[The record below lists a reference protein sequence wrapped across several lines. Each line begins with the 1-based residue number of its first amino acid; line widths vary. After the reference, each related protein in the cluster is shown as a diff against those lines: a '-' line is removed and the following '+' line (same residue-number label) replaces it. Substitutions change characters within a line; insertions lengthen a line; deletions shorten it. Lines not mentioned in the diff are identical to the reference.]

1 MVKRTEWE
9 HIEQIGLVQDLK
21 NLAVKYPELWGL
33 YAVPNESGKGRMA
46 FIRSALLKKE
56 GVKKGVSDLVL
67 PVPRFRPGRPC
78 LERIV
83 SEESGGGDF
92 GFPFF
97 MGLYVE
103 MKKQPDISPVQ
114 NKINRHKPS
123 GEQKAFLDFV
133 LGQGYLGLCANGR
146 AEGLD
151 IFLKYLTLPKIPAAD
166 LRIDDDTLEK
176 FGGY

>member
-1 MVKRTEWE
+1 MRKRIEWE

-21 NLAVKYPELWGL
+21 DLAVKYPELWGL
-33 YAVPNESGKGRMA
+33 YAVPNESGKGKMA

-67 PVPRFRPGRPC
+67 PVPRYRPDHLHRV
-78 LERIV
+78 LQNQV
-83 SEESGGGDF
+83 SC
-92 GFPFF
+92 F

-103 MKKQPDISPVQ
+103 MKRQPDISPVQ
-114 NKINRHKPS
+114 NKINRHKPNDD
-123 GEQKAFLDFV
+123 QQAFLNFV
-133 LGQGYLGLCANGR
+133 LNQGYLGLCANGR

-151 IFLKYLTLPKIPAAD
+151 IFIKYLALPRIPAED
-166 LRIDDDTLEK
+166 LRVDDDTLKK